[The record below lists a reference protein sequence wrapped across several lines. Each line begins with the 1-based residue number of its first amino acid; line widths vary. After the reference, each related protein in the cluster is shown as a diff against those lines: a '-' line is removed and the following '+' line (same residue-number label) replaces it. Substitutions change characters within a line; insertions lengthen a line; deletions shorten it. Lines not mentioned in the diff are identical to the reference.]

1 MPKLSPNTRWAVA
14 AMAASLLGIILVA
27 ISVSAASFL
36 PNTHDPTRPEI
47 SWTAGSP
54 PTFYTLNPWRWPLFI
69 AGTGLLLAGIVANI
83 MLLRTLRRDTPADQ
97 PADADTPPTPP
108 RRATKILRRG
118 VLALTYLW
126 LVMAI
131 INTVGGITMLTIG
144 SYESQR
150 AVEQSAISSAHRGP
164 DGLPDRLPDRI
175 PERPER
181 FTDTPAWE
189 HIKKVTYNSMA
200 YSTLVLLVAASVGLP
215 LYALSMFRPVQTKRW
230 LRGCYY
236 LTAVLGAGAALYI
249 AGGLIRDPVGDV
261 IRNHYP
267 LQEVYS
273 YMAMVS
279 LPFIL
284 IVILYTI
291 SFIVLVLGAQLS
303 HRRAQRKQAARADTS
318 TNDSTPAVTQAP
330 ATTPPKPRK
339 RKS

>member
-1 MPKLSPNTRWAVA
+1 MSKLSPNTRWAVA

-36 PNTHDPTRPEI
+36 PNTYNPAQPEI

-69 AGTGLLLAGIVANI
+69 AGTGLLLAGMVANI
-83 MLLRTLRRDTPADQ
+83 MLLRTLRRTTPTGQ
-97 PADADTPPTPP
+97 PADAAPTPP
-108 RRATKILRRG
+108 RKAKTILRRG

-126 LVMAI
+126 LIMAI

-144 SYESQR
+144 NYESQR

-164 DGLPDRLPDRI
+164 NGLPDRLPDHI

-279 LPFIL
+279 LPFML

-291 SFIVLVLGAQLS
+291 SFIVLVVGAQLS
-303 HRRAQRKQAARADTS
+303 YRRAQRKQAARADTS
-318 TNDSTPAVTQAP
+318 TDDSTPAVTQAP

-339 RKS
+339 RKP

>member
-1 MPKLSPNTRWAVA
+1 
-14 AMAASLLGIILVA
+14 
-27 ISVSAASFL
+27 
-36 PNTHDPTRPEI
+36 
-47 SWTAGSP
+47 
-54 PTFYTLNPWRWPLFI
+54 
-69 AGTGLLLAGIVANI
+69 
-83 MLLRTLRRDTPADQ
+83 MLLRTLRRTTPTGQ

-131 INTVGGITMLTIG
+131 INTIGGITMLTIG
-144 SYESQR
+144 SYESQH

-164 DGLPDRLPDRI
+164 DGLPDRLPDHI

-200 YSTLVLLVAASVGLP
+200 YSTLVLLVVASVGLP
-215 LYALSMFRPVQTKRW
+215 LYALSMFRPIQTKRW

-267 LQEVYS
+267 LQDVYS

-291 SFIVLVLGAQLS
+291 SFIVLVLGTQLS
-303 HRRAQRKQAARADTS
+303 NRRAQRKQAARADTS
-318 TNDSTPAVTQAP
+318 TDDSTPAVTQAP

-339 RKS
+339 RKP

>member
-1 MPKLSPNTRWAVA
+1 MPKLSPNTRWVVA

-83 MLLRTLRRDTPADQ
+83 ILLRTLHRDTPAGQ

-144 SYESQR
+144 NYESQR

-189 HIKKVTYNSMA
+189 HIKKVT
-200 YSTLVLLVAASVGLP
+200 
-215 LYALSMFRPVQTKRW
+215 
-230 LRGCYY
+230 
-236 LTAVLGAGAALYI
+236 
-249 AGGLIRDPVGDV
+249 
-261 IRNHYP
+261 
-267 LQEVYS
+267 
-273 YMAMVS
+273 
-279 LPFIL
+279 
-284 IVILYTI
+284 
-291 SFIVLVLGAQLS
+291 
-303 HRRAQRKQAARADTS
+303 
-318 TNDSTPAVTQAP
+318 
-330 ATTPPKPRK
+330 
-339 RKS
+339 

>member
-27 ISVSAASFL
+27 VSVSAASFL
-36 PNTHDPTRPEI
+36 PNTYNPARPEV

-54 PTFYTLNPWRWPLFI
+54 PTFYSLNPWRWPLFI
-69 AGTGLLLAGIVANI
+69 AGTGLLLAGMVANI
-83 MLLRTLRRDTPADQ
+83 MLLRTLRRDTPAGQ

-131 INTVGGITMLTIG
+131 INTVGGITMLTI
-144 SYESQR
+144 SNYESQR
-150 AVEQSAISSAHRGP
+150 AVEQSAIRSAHRGP
-164 DGLPDRLPDRI
+164 DGLPDHI
-175 PERPER
+175 PERHEG
-181 FTDTPAWE
+181 FIDTPAWE

-284 IVILYTI
+284 VVILYTI
-291 SFIVLVLGAQLS
+291 SFIVLVVGAQLS

-318 TNDSTPAVTQAP
+318 TDDSTPAVTQAP

-339 RKS
+339 RKP

>member
-36 PNTHDPTRPEI
+36 PNTYNPARPEI

-69 AGTGLLLAGIVANI
+69 AGTGLLLAGMVANI

-97 PADADTPPTPP
+97 PADAAPRPP
-108 RRATKILRRG
+108 RKAKTILRRG

-144 SYESQR
+144 NYESQR

-164 DGLPDRLPDRI
+164 DGLPDRLPDHI

-189 HIKKVTYNSMA
+189 HVKKVTYNSMA

-273 YMAMVS
+273 YMAMIA
-279 LPFIL
+279 LPFML

-303 HRRAQRKQAARADTS
+303 YRRAQRKQAARADTS
-318 TNDSTPAVTQAP
+318 TDDSTPAVTQAP

-339 RKS
+339 RKP

>member
-1 MPKLSPNTRWAVA
+1 MPKLSTTTRWAAA

-27 ISVSAASFL
+27 VSVSAASFL
-36 PNTHDPTRPEI
+36 PNTYNPARPEI

-69 AGTGLLLAGIVANI
+69 AGTGLLLAGMVANI
-83 MLLRTLRRDTPADQ
+83 MLLRTLRRSAPAGQ

-144 SYESQR
+144 NYESQR
-150 AVEQSAISSAHRGP
+150 AIEQSSSRSIHRDP
-164 DGLPDRLPDRI
+164 DGLPDHI
-175 PERPER
+175 PERPEG

-215 LYALSMFRPVQTKRW
+215 LYALSMFQSVQTKRW

-236 LTAVLGAGAALYI
+236 LTAVLGAGAAFYI
-249 AGGLIRDPVGDV
+249 AGSLIRDSVGDV

-291 SFIVLVLGAQLS
+291 SFIVLVLGTQLS
-303 HRRAQRKQAARADTS
+303 HRRAQRKQ
-318 TNDSTPAVTQAP
+318 
-330 ATTPPKPRK
+330 K
-339 RKS
+339 

>member
-1 MPKLSPNTRWAVA
+1 MPKLSPNTRWAAA
-14 AMAASLLGIILVA
+14 AMAASLIGIILIA

-69 AGTGLLLAGIVANI
+69 AGTGLLLAGMVANI
-83 MLLRTLRRDTPADQ
+83 MLLRTLRRDTPAGQ

-144 SYESQR
+144 NYESQR

-175 PERPER
+175 PEHPER

-230 LRGCYY
+230 LRG
-236 LTAVLGAGAALYI
+236 
-249 AGGLIRDPVGDV
+249 PVGDV

-279 LPFIL
+279 LPFML

-303 HRRAQRKQAARADTS
+303 HRRAQHKQAASADTS
-318 TNDSTPAVTQAP
+318 TDDSMPAVTQAP

-339 RKS
+339 RKP

>member
-14 AMAASLLGIILVA
+14 AMAASLLGIILIA

-36 PNTHDPTRPEI
+36 PNTYNPARPEI

-69 AGTGLLLAGIVANI
+69 AGTGLLLAGMVANI
-83 MLLRTLRRDTPADQ
+83 MLLRTLRRTTPTGQ
-97 PADADTPPTPP
+97 PADADTPPTLP

-144 SYESQR
+144 NYESQR
-150 AVEQSAISSAHRGP
+150 AMEQSSSHSTHRGP
-164 DGLPDRLPDRI
+164 DGLPDHI

-200 YSTLVLLVAASVGLP
+200 YSTLVLLVAASFGLP
-215 LYALSMFRPVQTKRW
+215 LYALSMFQPVQTKRW

-291 SFIVLVLGAQLS
+291 SFIVLVLGTQLS
-303 HRRAQRKQAARADTS
+303 HRRAQRKQAASADTS
-318 TNDSTPAVTQAP
+318 TDDSTPAVTQAP

-339 RKS
+339 RKP

>member
-1 MPKLSPNTRWAVA
+1 MPKLSLNTRWAAVA
-14 AMAASLLGIILVA
+14 IAASLIGIILIA

-69 AGTGLLLAGIVANI
+69 AGTGLLLAGMVANI
-83 MLLRTLRRDTPADQ
+83 MLLRTLRRTTPTGQ

-144 SYESQR
+144 NYESQR

-164 DGLPDRLPDRI
+164 DGLPDHLPDHI

-200 YSTLVLLVAASVGLP
+200 YSTLVLLVAASFGLP
-215 LYALSMFRPVQTKRW
+215 LYALSMFRPVQAKRW

-267 LQEVYS
+267 LQEAYS

-284 IVILYTI
+284 VVILYTI

-303 HRRAQRKQAARADTS
+303 YRRAQRKQAAS
-318 TNDSTPAVTQAP
+318 TAASTKEPALAVTQAP

-339 RKS
+339 RKP